1 MRSRTVRITVGL
13 LALIALGLAAGFV
26 IPTQQEVTRLTA
38 SVRAFDLHARETADA
53 LGELRVAQQAY
64 VAAGQGVAFWMSKVA
79 TTAAVV
85 RNGILALRPS
95 AASGPARAALM
106 EAEAAVAEFDAVDKR
121 AREYLKSGE
130 HLMAADVIFAEG
142 GDTAATAGRLVER
155 ARLSEHQALDARVA
169 AVRRQ
174 QALALGVAG
183 GVTALVVLLLAFAGP
198 KSAAPA
204 EADMTPAASTVA
216 DQRGLETR
224 TESSARA
231 LAAMLRTTAELCTD
245 FGRIRDLSDLK
256 DLLARVAA
264 AMDATG
270 VVVWLGSTSGVDLQP
285 IVSHGYSPAVIARM
299 PAVPRSS
306 DNAAAAAYRT
316 GLLQIVLS
324 RPGGSAGAL
333 VAPLL
338 TPEGCAGALSA
349 EIRNGGEGSEAV
361 QALAVIF
368 AAHLAGIFAATASD
382 SGDQKA
388 AGGAL

>member
-130 HLMAADVIFAEG
+130 HLMAADVIFTEG

-204 EADMTPAASTVA
+204 AADMTPAASTVA

-264 AMDATG
+264 AMDASG

-368 AAHLAGIFAATASD
+368 AAQLAGIFAATASD